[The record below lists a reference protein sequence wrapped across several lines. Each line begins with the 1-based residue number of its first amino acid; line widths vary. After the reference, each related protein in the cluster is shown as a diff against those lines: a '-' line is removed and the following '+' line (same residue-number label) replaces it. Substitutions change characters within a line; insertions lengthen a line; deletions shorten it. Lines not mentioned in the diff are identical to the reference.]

1 MPKVKWTVDLTC
13 VGLCGPDDS
22 MSKFYY
28 SNLLKERD
36 PQNTWSSEHT
46 KIIWYKFKRMLMN
59 APFSS
64 P

>member
-36 PQNTWSSEHT
+36 PQNT
-46 KIIWYKFKRMLMN
+46 
-59 APFSS
+59 
-64 P
+64 